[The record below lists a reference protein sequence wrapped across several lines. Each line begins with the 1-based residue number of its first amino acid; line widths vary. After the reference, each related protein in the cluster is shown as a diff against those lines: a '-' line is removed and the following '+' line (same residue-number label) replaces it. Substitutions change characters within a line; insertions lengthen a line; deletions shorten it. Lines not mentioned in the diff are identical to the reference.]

1 MADKKNKKKQRLF
14 PLTWKFWL
22 VFIFFQLIIGVGYPF
37 AVYTGLPSNDRN
49 TQTVVGEIE
58 EIKWVERF
66 GKHRSSYVCIT
77 LDGEDYRVYGHHNR
91 KETHSREIEQVLA
104 PGDVVEISYKTG
116 FAMYADGLKPHRFV
130 IGLRDQE
137 QAYRKVE
144 VYDANARV
152 LIPVF
157 SVLMLIVEALL
168 CLPFYA
174 EYLLR
179 LIAHFKARKKER
191 EKKKK

>member
-14 PLTWKFWL
+14 SLTWKFWL
-22 VFIFFQLIIGVGYPF
+22 VFIIFQLIIGVGYPF
-37 AVYTGLPSNDRN
+37 AVYVGWPSNDRN

-66 GKHRSSYVCIT
+66 GKHRSSYVRIT
-77 LDGEDYRVYGHHNR
+77 LDGEDYRIYGHHNR
-91 KETHSREIEQVLA
+91 KETHSREIEQTLA

-116 FAMYADGLKPHRFV
+116 YAVYDDGFKPHRVV
-130 IGLRDQE
+130 IGLKDQE

-144 VYDANARV
+144 VYDANARM

-174 EYLLR
+174 EHLLR

-191 EKKKK
+191 EKTNK

>member
-14 PLTWKFWL
+14 SLSWKFWL
-22 VFIFFQLIIGVGYPF
+22 VFIIFQLIIGVGYPF
-37 AVYTGLPSNDRN
+37 AVYVGWPSNNRN

-66 GKHRSSYVCIT
+66 GKHRSNYVRIT
-77 LDGEDYRVYGHHNR
+77 LDGEDYRIYGHHNR
-91 KETHSREIEQVLA
+91 KETDSRGIEQALA
-104 PGDVVEISYKTG
+104 PGDVVEISYQTG
-116 FAMYADGLKPHRFV
+116 YAVYDGFKPHRVV
-130 IGLRDQE
+130 IGLKDQE

-144 VYDANARV
+144 VSDANARM

-174 EYLLR
+174 EHLLR
-179 LIAHFKARKKER
+179 LIAHFRARKKER

>member
-22 VFIFFQLIIGVGYPF
+22 VFIFIQLIIGVGYPF
-37 AVYTGLPSNDRN
+37 AVYTGWPSNDRN

-66 GKHRSSYVCIT
+66 GKHTSSYVCIT

-91 KETHSREIEQVLA
+91 KEMHSREIEQALA

-116 FAMYADGLKPHRFV
+116 FALYADGLKPHRFV
-130 IGLRDQE
+130 IGLKDQE

-144 VYDANARV
+144 VYDANACV
-152 LIPVF
+152 LLPVF
-157 SVLMLIVEALL
+157 MVLMLIVEALL

-179 LIAHFKARKKER
+179 LIAHIRTRKRDR

>member
-22 VFIFFQLIIGVGYPF
+22 VFIIFQLIIGVGYPF
-37 AVYTGLPSNDRN
+37 AVYVGWPSNDRN

-66 GKHRSSYVCIT
+66 GKHRSSYVRIT
-77 LDGEDYRVYGHHNR
+77 LDGEEYRIYGHHNR
-91 KETHSREIEQVLA
+91 KETHSREIEQALA

-116 FAMYADGLKPHRFV
+116 YAMYDGFKPHRVV
-130 IGLRDQE
+130 IGLKDPER
-137 QAYRKVE
+137 AYRKVE
-144 VYDANARV
+144 VYDANARM

-179 LIAHFKARKKER
+179 LVVHVKARKKER
-191 EKKKK
+191 EKNKK

>member
-22 VFIFFQLIIGVGYPF
+22 VFIIFQLIIGVGYPF
-37 AVYTGLPSNDRN
+37 AVYVGWPSNDRN

-66 GKHRSSYVCIT
+66 GKHRLSYVRIT
-77 LDGEDYRVYGHHNR
+77 LDGEDYRIYGHNNR
-91 KETHSREIEQVLA
+91 KETNSREIEQALA

-116 FAMYADGLKPHRFV
+116 YNVYDGFKPHRAV
-130 IGLRDQE
+130 IGLKDQA

-144 VYDANARV
+144 VYDANARM

-174 EYLLR
+174 EHLLR
-179 LIAHFKARKKER
+179 LIAHFRARKKER
-191 EKKKK
+191 EKTNK